1 MIDHRA
7 SKACRVTALGTGS
20 AVGLPPRGH
29 ASLLLE
35 LGDEPLLVDAPG
47 DAAARMLAAG
57 TDPLDLRV
65 MVLTHHHEDHWGG
78 LPSLLLHRLVR
89 RRFGV
94 ALRPGEAAGASG
106 EPLRILAPPATAAF
120 LEQLLSLIG
129 RREEAV
135 IDRFDDGDPP
145 IAVGGSG
152 WSLQAVAGEHGS
164 MPVIGIVARDP
175 DGRAVVA
182 YSSDSEP
189 TDRFLRAAAGVD
201 LLVHECQ
208 QATRAPASH
217 ADAESLAAAISRLTA
232 EGVPPPRRLAAMHIL
247 ADPPE
252 EAERIRRTLER
263 DLPPAVGVMVPEDG
277 TVLLER
283 AAIG

>member
-1 MIDHRA
+1 MIHHRA
-7 SKACRVTALGTGS
+7 EAAFRVTALGTGS

-35 LGDEPLLVDAPG
+35 LGGEPLLVDAPG
-47 DAAARMLAAG
+47 DAAARMLEAG
-57 TDPLDLRV
+57 TDPLDLRM
-65 MVLTHHHEDHWGG
+65 MVLSHHHEDHWGG
-78 LPSLLLHRLVR
+78 LPALLLHRLVR

-94 ALRPGEAAGASG
+94 ALRPGESAGEAG
-106 EPLRILAPPATAAF
+106 PPLRILAPPATADF
-120 LEQLLSLIG
+120 LEQLLRLIG
-129 RREEAV
+129 SSDQVLIE
-135 IDRFDDGDPP
+135 RFGDGDPP
-145 IAVGGSG
+145 VAVGESG
-152 WSLQAVAGEHGS
+152 WTIQAVAGEHGS

-217 ADAESLAAAISRLTA
+217 ADAESLAAAINRLIA
-232 EGVPPPRRLAAMHIL
+232 EGVPPPRRLAAMHML

-263 DLPPAVGVMVPEDG
+263 DLPPAVGVLVPEDG
-277 TVLLER
+277 AVLWEQM
-283 AAIG
+283 AAG